1 MKLEFLGTRGEIE
14 ARTSYHRRHSSLLV
28 SYHRRRVMVD
38 CGADWNRDVWRIGP
52 HAIVLT
58 HAHPDHAFGLRGG
71 APCPVWATAD
81 CWRTL
86 PAYSDLD
93 RLTLRPR
100 RRARV
105 EGIGFEAFTVEHS
118 IHAPAVGFRIDA
130 GRVTVFYVPDLAYI
144 HQRAAALR
152 DIRLY
157 IGDGASL
164 TRPLIRRRA
173 GRLIGHT
180 PVSTQLA
187 WCGREHVPWALFTH
201 CGTGIVESPHAL
213 MSRAVKEL
221 GVRHNVRADIACDG
235 LKLVLR

>member
-14 ARTSYHRRHSSLLV
+14 ARTSYHRRHASLLV
-28 SYHRRRVMVD
+28 SYRRRRVMVD
-38 CGADWNRDVWRIGP
+38 CGADWSRAVWRIRP

-86 PAYSDLD
+86 PAYFDLD

-100 RRARV
+100 RRVPV

-118 IHAPAVGFRIDA
+118 ICAPAVGFRIDA
-130 GRVTVFYVPDLAYI
+130 GRTTVFYVPDLVYI

-164 TRPLIRRRA
+164 TRPLIRRRGA
-173 GRLIGHT
+173 RLIGHA
-180 PVSTQLA
+180 PVATQLA
-187 WCGREHVPWALFTH
+187 WCGRERVPWALFTH
-201 CGTGIVESPHAL
+201 CGTGIVESPHAQ
-213 MSRAVKEL
+213 MSGVVEEL
-221 GVRHNVRADIACDG
+221 GARHDLRADIACDG
-235 LKLVLR
+235 LKVVLR